1 MLPHICVFFP
11 LPLSLALISSDFLF
25 LHTNDAA
32 LYENWME
39 LEPVT
44 TILKAHIWTL
54 YTKQQYKVMLDL
66 KQKHT
71 TFQLSVETNRLRHN
85 TGTPHWV
92 NARLL
97 SLVLARF
104 LSLYL
109 FAFFASSI
117 GAAFFLLE
125 RRVFSFPVLLPLMGI
140 ATGEYNVSF
149 CFGWPMAEVVS
160 ACRNSTVLFFF
171 LEKWSPVANR
181 IVAWKQVF
189 SEWWVKAK
197 KLSNAG

>member
-54 YTKQQYKVMLDL
+54 YTKQRYKVMLDL

-85 TGTPHWV
+85 TGTPRWV

-171 LEKWSPVANR
+171 LKNGAQWR
-181 IVAWKQVF
+181 T
-189 SEWWVKAK
+189 
-197 KLSNAG
+197 G

>member
-54 YTKQQYKVMLDL
+54 YTKQRYKVMLDL

-71 TFQLSVETNRLRHN
+71 TFQLSPPPPVFSCVVTAAAKE
-85 TGTPHWV
+85 
-92 NARLL
+92 
-97 SLVLARF
+97 
-104 LSLYL
+104 
-109 FAFFASSI
+109 ASSQTTTCKL
-117 GAAFFLLE
+117 ATVQSE
-125 RRVFSFPVLLPLMGI
+125 EKTVGI
-140 ATGEYNVSF
+140 
-149 CFGWPMAEVVS
+149 PMWLRA
-160 ACRNSTVLFFF
+160 
-171 LEKWSPVANR
+171 
-181 IVAWKQVF
+181 QH
-189 SEWWVKAK
+189 
-197 KLSNAG
+197 

>member
-54 YTKQQYKVMLDL
+54 YTKQRYKVMLDL

-71 TFQLSVETNRLRHN
+71 TFQLS
-85 TGTPHWV
+85 PPPPC
-92 NARLL
+92 
-97 SLVLARF
+97 
-104 LSLYL
+104 
-109 FAFFASSI
+109 
-117 GAAFFLLE
+117 
-125 RRVFSFPVLLPLMGI
+125 FPVLLLLAPLLQ
-140 ATGEYNVSF
+140 
-149 CFGWPMAEVVS
+149 
-160 ACRNSTVLFFF
+160 R
-171 LEKWSPVANR
+171 KPVARLLPAN
-181 IVAWKQVF
+181 WLQ
-189 SEWWVKAK
+189 SKAK
-197 KLSNAG
+197 RKQWESQCDSERNTRLMKKLAGFVTSRSSRKLARF